1 MFISSLLLLNG
12 KKRHSKKVITN
23 NSILISRFVDKEP
36 EKSLRTN
43 PKEIVKKLS
52 ATRKLVKNNLTS
64 NR

>member
-12 KKRHSKKVITN
+12 KKRQSKKVITN

-43 PKEIVKKLS
+43 PKEIVNIS
-52 ATRKLVKNNLTS
+52 NNAIFFKTS
-64 NR
+64 E